1 MERWWNQTPI
11 KIPIESREIREK
23 REEEK
28 NLQVLCD
35 YEGDDRTLER
45 FNLKVALDF

>member
-1 MERWWNQTPI
+1 MEAWWKQTPI
-11 KIPIESREIREK
+11 KIPIVSSETKDK

-35 YEGDDRTLER
+35 YEADDRTLER
-45 FNLKVALDF
+45 FSLKVALDF